1 VSDLPLR
8 LPAGSAP
15 AGALLS
21 HAAAARRQLTEAVAA
36 LPLPRA
42 ARAYNG
48 DGLHHGVDDDLP
60 WREVRSRALRAR
72 YAMEVCAPMLGP
84 DAARPL
90 AGLAELARL
99 LGRNEEAADAAGA
112 AALAG
117 ATPRITPAT
126 AYVLGVVHADQ
137 RLEVEAARHAF
148 SLAWPDLHHPDW
160 LSDTWFTR

>member
-1 VSDLPLR
+1 VPPVAVVGGLR
-8 LPAGSAP
+8 
-15 AGALLS
+15 
-21 HAAAARRQLTEAVAA
+21 
-36 LPLPRA
+36 
-42 ARAYNG
+42 
-48 DGLHHGVDDDLP
+48 HGVDDDLP